1 MPLQYGELARRRLD
15 RLEEIFGGSC
25 FCQNDVAAA
34 LGVSLQ
40 TAGTVCRFGVREGRL
55 TFVCRAA
62 DETADS
68 TSPFKYYSFDPEAD
82 SRDVVDAFDPIPFDE
97 RSLEIQLVGEDR
109 RRWLE
114 VKNQIMQNAQEAAYS
129 YARKV
134 LFDSCSVSIEIRRA
148 GSVVLTTRAILAEVH
163 YEDADPSD
171 AQAFANFVDVL
182 IYGSNVYTPT
192 TGDVV
197 TVTRT
202 GETFVA
208 RPVASNLWR
217 YDDPYKLVLR
227 FHAQRRAV
235 PSGSGSGGGANG

>member
-15 RLEEIFGGSC
+15 RLEEIFGGAC

-34 LGVSLQ
+34 LDVSLQ
-40 TAGTVCRFGVREGRL
+40 TAGTVCRVGVEDGRL
-55 TFVCRAA
+55 TLVCRAA
-62 DETADS
+62 NVYAES
-68 TSPFKYYSFDPEAD
+68 TSAFNYYSFDPTATAC
-82 SRDVVDAFDPIPFDE
+82 DVVDAFDPIPFDE

-109 RRWLE
+109 ERWLE
-114 VKNQIMQNAQEAAYS
+114 VKNQIMMNAQENAYS

-148 GSVVLTTRAILAEVH
+148 GAVVLSTRAILAEVH
-163 YEDADPSD
+163 YEDADPTD
-171 AQAFANFVDVL
+171 AQSFANFVDVL

-197 TVTRT
+197 TVNRT

-217 YDDPYKLVLR
+217 YDDPYRLVLR

-235 PSGSGSGGGANG
+235 ASGSGSGGGYV